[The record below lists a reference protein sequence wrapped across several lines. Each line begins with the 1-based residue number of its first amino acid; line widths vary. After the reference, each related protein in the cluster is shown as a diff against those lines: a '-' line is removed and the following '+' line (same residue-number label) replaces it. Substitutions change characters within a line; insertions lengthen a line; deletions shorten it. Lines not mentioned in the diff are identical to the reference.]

1 MSECSGPDCTHPS
14 HGLLRLPAVRVIRL
28 TYLVPSMKYLCV
40 KLLWDSRVD

>member
-14 HGLLRLPAVRVIRL
+14 HGTKVRAVRL
-28 TYLVPSMKYLCV
+28 YYLVPSMKYLCV